1 MRLNKGTLEMMGVSC
16 MKKTAM
22 IAALFLLLTAIVA
35 SSAWA
40 AEGTTAAITG
50 GTPNSAALFP
60 FGEDQGLAMQYL
72 DSEHLV
78 ELLLLDES
86 GVQQS
91 IRFPC
96 ERGNFYFV
104 PSTRENPEFLVY
116 QAEDN
121 ALIWYA
127 WKEDGLLALRQWE
140 LEGHVLPRIK
150 QEGLLLIKS
159 QAGMLTKTLEFVDM
173 QQQTLLTM
181 DAPKANAVYDD
192 VVFTG
197 NGWILLA
204 REDITN
210 RYALQCV
217 GPAGDLLWTLDL
229 PDVQDVD
236 GLFPDG
242 AGGLWLSH
250 SPTYTGPM
258 ILCHVNASGAMNHQ
272 LELSGAPRVKH
283 LYCGQI
289 LDAGKVIL
297 YGTAVANSKGIY
309 HAFSLTLGSDGASP
323 TLEVRNYS
331 QRRDYSITVEQSATG
346 AVYVDSSL
354 YEDAAPML
362 VPFYS
367 LQVVED
373 HGLSVFES

>member
-1 MRLNKGTLEMMGVSC
+1 

-60 FGEDQGLAMQYL
+60 FGETQGLAMQYL

-91 IRFPC
+91 ICFPC

-104 PSTRENPEFLVY
+104 PSTREDPEFLVY

-258 ILCHVNASGAMNHQ
+258 ILCHVNASGAMDHQ
-272 LELSGAPRVKH
+272 LELSGDARVKH
-283 LYCGQI
+283 LHCSQT
-289 LDAGKVIL
+289 LEVGKAIL

-309 HAFSLTLGSDGASP
+309 HAFSLTLSSDGAI
-323 TLEVRNYS
+323 LDFEVRNYTE
-331 QRRDYSITVEQSATG
+331 RRDYSITVEESATG
-346 AVYVDSSL
+346 AIYVDSSL